1 MATLKRRKSISYT
14 KWGYFFIAPFIITY
28 AICSLYPLLSTF
40 FYAFFRYITVFG
52 QEPTFDFVGLDNF
65 IKAFKPSLTGGAP
78 DILKYTGNTFIM
90 WIIGFAP
97 QLFFSLLLASWFTD
111 LRMRLKATGF
121 FKVVLYLPNVI
132 MAAAMSMLFFTI
144 FDNTGPINQII
155 IANGGEMY
163 KFFTFVWPSRT
174 IIAGI
179 NFLMWY
185 GNTTIMLM
193 AAINGI
199 DTALYESASIDGAN
213 AQQTFW
219 KITMPL
225 IRPILLYVLVTSL
238 IGGIQMFDIPNV
250 LTRGYGSPNFTTN
263 TLVMYLNTQLAGTRN
278 YGDAGVTSIF
288 LFVVGGLLSL
298 AVFWTMRDKD
308 AIADA
313 KRRKKA
319 KGAKLL

>member
-28 AICSLYPLLSTF
+28 AICSLYPLLATF
-40 FYAFFRYITVFG
+40 FYAFFKYITVFG
-52 QEPTFDFVGLDNF
+52 QEPTFQFVGFDNF
-65 IKAFKPSLTGGAP
+65 VKMLTPAGGGVP
-78 DILKYTGNTFIM
+78 NIIRYTMNTFVI
-90 WIIGFAP
+90 WVVGFVP
-97 QLFFSLLLASWFTD
+97 QIFFSLLLASWFTD
-111 LRMRLKATGF
+111 LRMRLRATGF

-132 MAAAMSMLFFTI
+132 MAAAMSMLFFSI
-144 FDNTGPINQII
+144 FGNGGPVNQVI
-155 IANGGEMY
+155 IATGGEMIPFY
-163 KFFTFVWPSRT
+163 SLEWPARF

-179 NFLMWY
+179 NFIMWY

-199 DTALYESASIDGAN
+199 DTSLYESASIDGAN
-213 AQQTFW
+213 ANQTFW
-219 KITMPL
+219 RITMPL

-238 IGGIQMFDIPNV
+238 IGGVQMFDIPNI
-250 LTRGYGSPNFTTN
+250 LTKGDGNPSYTTY
-263 TLVMYLNTQLAGTRN
+263 TLVMLLNRQLSGTRN
-278 YGDAGVTSIF
+278 YGEAGTTSIF
-288 LFVVGGLLSL
+288 LFIVGGLLSL

-313 KRRKKA
+313 KKRKKA